1 MPDAPVASDRGEAF
15 TCPRC
20 AVAGEAPRFYGPCDP
35 CRDELRTSQRGA
47 ARSVER
53 EAFVPAMHVTPNAVA
68 QKD

>member
-1 MPDAPVASDRGEAF
+1 MPPDAPTTDAGEAF
-15 TCPRC
+15 VCPRC
-20 AVAGEAPRFYGPCDP
+20 ATAGAAPRFYGPCDG
-35 CRDELRTSQRGA
+35 CRDELRRTVGRA